1 MVHFSEASP
10 AFAHPLRLAILIS
23 YPVAFALCV
32 AGSEVSA
39 SPVPGLGLLP
49 FSFSALLSAV
59 TLLIARHHRRKRV
72 QLPAED
78 DDPKKEGKAPLLL
91 SPIAIFAYDVIL
103 ATFLMVVLLFTWDN
117 PPYARAWVVLNTYA
131 TVPLLL
137 GHVSHIYLALLALFK
152 AFQSALRREAPSVTC
167 PNCNTHIETNAE
179 SSWFN
184 RGQHRHG
191 GYSALGEE
199 DPERYTDGM
208 QEQMSARKNVI
219 EPPVADSE
227 EMTQPKGKGLAEDAS
242 ISPDHGHE

>member
-1 MVHFSEASP
+1 MVHYSEASP
-10 AFAHPLRLAILIS
+10 AFAHPLRLAILVS
-23 YPVAFALCV
+23 YPVAFALCI
-32 AGSEVSA
+32 AGSEISR

-72 QLPAED
+72 QLPAHD

-117 PPYARAWVVLNTYA
+117 PPYVRSWVVLNTYA

-137 GHVSHIYLALLALFK
+137 GHVSHIYLALLALLK
-152 AFQSALRREAPSVTC
+152 AFQSALRREAPTITC
-167 PNCNTHIETNAE
+167 PNCNTHIE

-199 DPERYTDGM
+199 DSEQYTDGM

-219 EPPVADSE
+219 EPPAADNE
-227 EMTQPKGKGLAEDAS
+227 EMAQPKGKGLAEEAS
-242 ISPDHGHE
+242 ISPDPVHE